1 MENNKKKIREIP
13 FVKPARVGNFK
24 LWRSKFK
31 MTVTPTEA
39 DKERVFKESGGKK
52 KAVSKSYDIEQIN
65 VSDLDGCWQ
74 IKIPATYSMFGMINQ
89 LFAENE
95 DARIATILGN
105 MMFASAIPN
114 GYFHTAITMVANIFS
129 DPTMLTDEKEFEKLK
144 KNTDALIKAFLDW
157 RKMYDEK
164 MKEFE
169 PTEEDDKHE
178 EIALEAAGILN
189 RNGDRQ

>member
-1 MENNKKKIREIP
+1 MENNKKKIRVIP
-13 FVKPARVGNFK
+13 FVKPARIGNFK

-65 VSDLDGCWQ
+65 VSDLDGGWQ

-105 MMFASAIPN
+105 MMFASVIPN
-114 GYFHTAITMVANIFS
+114 GYFHTAITMVSNIFS

-178 EIALEAAGILN
+178 EIAEKAMDILS
-189 RNGDRQ
+189 GQTDHQ